1 MNHKISVIGTGRMGS
16 ALATA
21 LHNKGFST
29 TVWNRTSSKTV
40 ALARL
45 GLRVAESLQE
55 AARASDVIIVNV
67 SDYGTT
73 QQLLQGPDV
82 ASALAGKTL
91 VQLTSGTPQEAR
103 QMESWARQHQISY
116 LDGAIMSYPS

>member
-1 MNHKISVIGTGRMGS
+1 MNHEVGVIGTGRMGS

-45 GLRVAESLQE
+45 GLRVAQSLK
-55 AARASDVIIVNV
+55 AA
-67 SDYGTT
+67 
-73 QQLLQGPDV
+73 
-82 ASALAGKTL
+82 ALAGTRVNRMNHFEVIHRVKPL
-91 VQLTSGTPQEAR
+91 HDVVRIAVSPFFVSLPRAGRFEFPRAFLL
-103 QMESWARQHQISY
+103 I
-116 LDGAIMSYPS
+116 L